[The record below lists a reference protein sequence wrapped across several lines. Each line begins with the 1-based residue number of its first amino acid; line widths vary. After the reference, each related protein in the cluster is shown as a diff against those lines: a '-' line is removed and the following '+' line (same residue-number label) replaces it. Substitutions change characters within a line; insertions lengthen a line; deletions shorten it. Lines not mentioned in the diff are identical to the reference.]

1 MTSPSITSATKPD
14 QRQRAVSTIVMGF
27 SSDPITRWVFPEPH
41 QYLTYFTELV
51 PLFGGGAFEHGSA
64 YCTDDF
70 AAASLWL
77 PPDVHSDQEA
87 MGELAQRA
95 IAQGDQE
102 KVFSFMEQMGTYHP
116 TEPHWYL
123 PLIAVDPAQQ
133 GRGYGSALLKHALEL
148 SDRDKLPAYLEATS
162 PNNRRLY
169 ERHGFEAIGEIQTA
183 DSPPMWPML
192 RKPR

>member
-1 MTSPSITSATKPD
+1 MTSPSITSATGAD
-14 QRQRAVSTIVMGF
+14 QQRAVSTIVMGF
-27 SSDPITRWVFPEPH
+27 SSDPITRWFMPEPH
-41 QYLTYFTELV
+41 QYLTYFAELV
-51 PLFGGGAFEHGSA
+51 PLMAGGAFEHGSA

-70 AAASLWL
+70 MAASLWL
-77 PPDVHSDQEA
+77 PPGVHSDMEA
-87 MGELAQRA
+87 MGELAVKA
-95 IAQGDQE
+95 IAQRDQE
-102 KVFSFMEQMGTYHP
+102 KIFGFLGQMGEYHP

-133 GRGYGSALLKHALEL
+133 GKGYGSALLGHALQI

-162 PNNRRLY
+162 PHNRRLY
-169 ERHGFEAIGEIQTA
+169 ERHGFEAIGEIQSA